1 MKLDIF
7 SPAGVVADTAALRR
21 AKARLKNMG
30 FSVDVDES
38 ALAKHQRFAGTD
50 EARLAA
56 FSRVASSDSQV
67 ALASRGGYG
76 MTRLLDALPFKQL
89 AKASQK
95 SNKQWVGHSDFTAF
109 QLAMLA
115 HAGVPGAGIQG
126 FDLWAG
132 PMACYDFG
140 RPEPAAVLTA
150 ASEEHGL
157 DEAVDEITADVF
169 AEAMRGELEALA
181 FQGAAD
187 TKACDGLTAKGLLWG
202 GNLTMVCSLLG
213 TRHMPS
219 PALVKGGVLFLEDV
233 AEHPYRVER
242 MLLQLTQAGVLGSQR
257 AVLLGAFTEFKP
269 SPLDRGYSLKSV
281 VAHLRDA
288 VKTPIV
294 TGLPFGHVPT
304 KLTLPVGRNV
314 RLAVQGRQIWLG
326 WGH

>member
-7 SPAGVVADTAALRR
+7 SPSGVVADTAALRR
-21 AKARLKNMG
+21 AKARLTTMG

-56 FSRVASSDSQV
+56 FARMAESDAPI

-76 MTRLLDALPFKQL
+76 LTRLLDGLAFKAI
-89 AKASQK
+89 AKASRK
-95 SNKQWVGHSDFTAF
+95 SQKQWVGHSDFTAF

-115 HAGVPGAGIQG
+115 RTGPPDG

-140 RPEPAAVLTA
+140 RPEPAGTLTA
-150 ASEEHGL
+150 AAEEHSQ
-157 DEAVDEITADVF
+157 DEALDEITAEVF

-181 FQGAAD
+181 FNGAPD
-187 TKACDGLTAKGLLWG
+187 TKAYDGLTAKGLLWG
-202 GNLTMVCSLLG
+202 GNLAMVCSLLG

-242 MLLQLTQAGVLGSQR
+242 MLLQLAQAGVLGSQR
-257 AVLLGAFTEFKP
+257 AVLLGDFTEFKP
-269 SPLDRGYSLKSV
+269 SPLDRGFSLKAV
-281 VAHLRDA
+281 VAHLRGV
-288 VKTPIV
+288 VKTPIIA
-294 TGLPFGHVPT
+294 GLPFGHVPT
-304 KLTLPVGRNV
+304 KLTLPVGRKV
-314 RLAVQGRQIWLG
+314 RLAVQGRQVWLG